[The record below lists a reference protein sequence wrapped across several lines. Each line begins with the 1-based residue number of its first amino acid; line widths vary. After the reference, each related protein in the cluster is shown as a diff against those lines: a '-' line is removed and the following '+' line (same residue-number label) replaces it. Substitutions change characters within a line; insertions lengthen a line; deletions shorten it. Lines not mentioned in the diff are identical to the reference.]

1 MNTNEAQQ
9 VLTEFNAWR
18 RYKGIVDGPDCP
30 DPKDIGEAIDVA
42 IAILKTINRTEGV
55 EFHPSEPKIDISQL
69 TEKPYYGG

>member
-30 DPKDIGEAIDVA
+30 DPKDIGEAIDIA
-42 IAILKTINRTEGV
+42 IAILKSINRTERV
-55 EFHPSEPKIDISQL
+55 EVTPPDIKIDLEQL
-69 TEKPYYGG
+69 KEKPYYGG